1 MRLRRITALSAA
13 AVSIV
18 LLAGCSG
25 NGGDGASPSAS
36 GAAADLCGAQAAT
49 GAASE
54 AVTVTGDPGTP
65 SEATFSAPLDI
76 SDLQTTVIDE
86 GAGDAVAAGDFISYA
101 LTAYSAD
108 SGEKLVTVGYEPGE
122 VMPAQIS
129 PDNPLGQLLGC
140 GKPGERVVAT
150 FPASEATDTTQASGA
165 EVYIVDLLGTVPTA
179 AWGAPQEPTAGM
191 PAVELAENGAP
202 TITIPDAAAPTETQV
217 ATLKQGDGYV
227 VQSGDYVLIQYSGVR
242 WSNGEVFDET
252 WKEGGTPYAGA
263 TTSFVAGFQK
273 ALEGFPVGS
282 QVEVV
287 IPPADGYGEGE
298 INDTDLKGETLV
310 FVVDILGAQKVNAG
324 QQ

>member
-13 AVSIV
+13 ALSVV

-25 NGGDGASPSAS
+25 TGGDGASPSAS
-36 GAAADLCGAQAAT
+36 GAADLCGAQAAA
-49 GAASE
+49 GDASD
-54 AVTVTGDPGTP
+54 AVTVAGDPGTA
-65 SEATFSAPLDI
+65 SEATFATPLEVPE
-76 SDLQTTVIDE
+76 LQATVLDE
-86 GAGDAVAAGDFISYA
+86 GSGDAVAAGDFISYA

-108 SGEKLVTVGYEPGE
+108 SGEKLVSVGYQPGE

-150 FPASEATDTTQASGA
+150 FPATEADGSTPAADA
-165 EVYIVDLLGTVPTA
+165 EVYIVDLLDTVPTA
-179 AWGAPQEPTAGM
+179 AWGQSQDPTAGM
-191 PAVELAENGAP
+191 PDVALAENGAP
-202 TITIPDAAAPTETQV
+202 TITIPDATAPTETQV

-287 IPPADGYGEGE
+287 IPPAEGYGEGE
-298 INDTDLKGETLV
+298 INETDLKGETLV
-310 FVVDILGAQKVNAG
+310 FVVDILGAQHVTA